1 MYKELFSLVNK
12 KALVIGAASGIGK
25 AIAQGFKEFGAYV
38 IAADINVEGIKDGD
52 EKYYVDITNLD
63 SIKQLLKNIDVLHV
77 LVITPAINYRK
88 RIEEYTY
95 EEFKRVIDIN
105 MIGTFMTIKEAIP
118 LLKRANGSSVIIL
131 SSIRSVIVE
140 PGQGPYA
147 MTKAALVQLTKTL
160 AVELAPYNVRVNAI
174 APGVVDTPLTEPIKK
189 RPVWYKAY
197 AERNAL
203 KRWAKPEEIVGPAI
217 LLASDAGSYI
227 TGTVLFVDGG
237 WTAID
242 GRFDPFETREL

>member
-1 MYKELFSLVNK
+1 VYKELFSLMNK

-25 AIAQGFKEFGAYV
+25 AIAEGLKEFGAYV
-38 IAADINVEGIKDGD
+38 IAADINVEGIRDGD

-63 SIKQLLKNIDVLHV
+63 SIKQLLKKIDVLHV

-105 MIGTFMTIKEAIP
+105 MIGTFMVIKEAIP
-118 LLKRANGSSVIIL
+118 LLKRTNGSSVIIL
-131 SSIRSVIVE
+131 SSIRSIIVE